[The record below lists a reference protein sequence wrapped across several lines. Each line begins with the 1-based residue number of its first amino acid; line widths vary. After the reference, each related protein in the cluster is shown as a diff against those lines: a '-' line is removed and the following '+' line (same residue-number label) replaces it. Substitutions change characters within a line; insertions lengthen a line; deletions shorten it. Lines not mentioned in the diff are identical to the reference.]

1 MTTQQSENEH
11 ESEDM
16 WRRKV
21 LNRFINQIKEI
32 AEELEKQGREQ
43 ESVDLLFRCGVVSG
57 MAMSSLRDKI
67 GILND

>member
-21 LNRFINQIKEI
+21 LNRFIEQVKKL
-32 AEELEKQGREQ
+32 AEELESQGREQ
-43 ESVDLLFRCGVVSG
+43 ESVDLLFKCGVVSG
-57 MAMSSLRDKI
+57 MAMSSLRE
-67 GILND
+67 LQSAND